1 MKTVGEMNDR
11 DEYPMPPLPP
21 IRLCKGLAT
30 LTPMGF
36 DIADFHQLMDLE
48 PHGPDTY
55 VGVGPDYPWG
65 RVYGG
70 QVVAQALVA
79 AAHTVEPQYVV
90 HSLHAYFI
98 RGGDCDEPIRFEVD
112 RIRNGRSFVTRRV
125 VARQSGGAILNLSA
139 SFQVEEDEAD
149 APMINLGAD
158 TPGPE
163 DVADTQS
170 WGPLVQRRDLPADP
184 ALGRASA
191 WLRLVDDLGG
201 DAVLHAAGLAY
212 LSDDFP
218 TEAVRETHP
227 LWHERRGEDDLFH
240 GASLDHAIWFH
251 RCRPVTDWQFHDFR
265 GSGMVGGRGV
275 AIGNVFAS
283 DGTHVATVVQEALL
297 RARQPDR
304 LR

>member
-1 MKTVGEMNDR
+1 
-11 DEYPMPPLPP
+11 
-21 IRLCKGLAT
+21 
-30 LTPMGF
+30 MGF
-36 DIADFHQLMDLE
+36 DIADFHQLMALE

-55 VGVGPDYPWG
+55 VGIGPDYPWG

-79 AAHTVEPQYVV
+79 AANTVEPQFVI

-112 RIRNGRSFVTRRV
+112 RIRNGRSFITRRV
-125 VARQSGGAILNLSA
+125 VARQSGGAILNLAA
-139 SFQVEEDEAD
+139 SFQLEEDEAD
-149 APMINLGAD
+149 APMITIAD
-158 TPGPE
+158 GTPAATEVPLSE
-163 DVADTQS
+163 S
-170 WGPLVQRRDLPADP
+170 WSKLVERRELPSDP
-184 ALGRASA
+184 GSGRASA
-191 WLRLVDDLGG
+191 WMRLVDDLG
-201 DAVLHAAGLAY
+201 DNPVMHAAGLAY

-227 LWHERRGEDDLFH
+227 LWLARRDEEHLFH

-251 RCRPVTDWQFHDFR
+251 RYRPMTDWQLHDFR

-297 RARQPDR
+297 RVAK
-304 LR
+304 